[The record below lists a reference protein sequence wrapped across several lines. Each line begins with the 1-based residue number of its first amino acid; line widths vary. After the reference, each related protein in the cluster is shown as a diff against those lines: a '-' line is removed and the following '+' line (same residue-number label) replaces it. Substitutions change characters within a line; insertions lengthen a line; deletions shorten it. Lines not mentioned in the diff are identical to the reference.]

1 MKRIAAV
8 VLVLIALII
17 LLAASLVT
25 WEFLK
30 INSHID
36 RCDDD
41 TSGDYIWD
49 AAARA
54 RLCDEPVS

>member
-8 VLVLIALII
+8 VMVLIALII
-17 LLAASLVT
+17 LSVASLVI

-30 INSHID
+30 INSYID

-41 TSGDYIWD
+41 TSRDYIWD

-54 RLCDEPVS
+54 RLCDKPVS